1 MNQREK
7 IETAIAYLSGIRD
20 GLVDRNDPELNPG
33 IDILM
38 WLVEQLQQSLLI
50 LNTIPTDE

>member
-38 WLVEQLQQSLLI
+38 WLVEQLQQSLLV
-50 LNTIPTDE
+50 LDVIPTDE